1 MNKVPL
7 EEAIEQVRIAFYR
20 LAQLHLSFSKT
31 LVEEFGEDKG
41 KELIIKS
48 IMEYGKRIDNRSKL
62 GHPSNPSFGIHGKYE
77 YKGREYLDLR
87 ELLKQ
92 DSDVEFDLS
101 SLKIY
106 DCSLAEIFKESNEEE
121 LGRLYCYIDAA
132 MSMSSDPNSKAVH
145 TKCVLC
151 GDDYCQIKN
160 EETTEKEKKDF
171 NERNKDWKLADS
183 ILL

>member
-1 MNKVPL
+1 MNKVPF

-31 LVEEFGEDKG
+31 LVEEFGEEEG
-41 KELIIKS
+41 KELVIKS
-48 IMEYGKRIDNRSKL
+48 IIEYGKRIEERSKS
-62 GHPSNPSFGIHGKYE
+62 GHPRNPFYGIHGKYE
-77 YKGREYLDLR
+77 YKGNEYIDLR

-92 DSDVEFDLS
+92 DPDDGVDFSI
-101 SLKIY
+101 LKIY
-106 DCSLAEIFKESNEEE
+106 DCSLAQIFKERDEEE

-132 MSMSSDPNSKAVH
+132 MSMFDDPNSKAIH

-151 GDDYCQIKN
+151 GDDYCQIKV
-160 EETTEKEKKDF
+160 EETTKKEKEDF
-171 NERNKDWKLADS
+171 KERNKDWKSVDP